1 MNFTCS
7 MCFKGD
13 SEKDSQKEARKKVDK
28 ISQKI
33 DRQISIY
40 KKMEVNC
47 IKLLLLGTGESG
59 KSTLLKQM
67 KIIHINGF
75 SNKERLD
82 YIPIIKQNIR
92 DVILSILGGMKT
104 LQLEF
109 IQTRTADL
117 AKNLI
122 DNSLAEDYTYPDT
135 FFDEVDEIWHDPGVQ
150 RAYTRSTEFH
160 LFDSATYFMRRFDA
174 IRRPDYVP
182 TDQDILRCRK
192 MTDNINELQF
202 DIPTGRKSSVRFRIV
217 DVSGQRGE
225 RKKWI
230 QFFDNVTA
238 ILYLVDC
245 SGFDKTL
252 LEDHRQNRLIDSLEV
267 FEQAWNNKYLRKV
280 PMIVF
285 LNKIDLLE
293 EKICNG
299 HRIDHI
305 HNLAEAWLQSAKCSR
320 HKTFYVNRSKK
331 NSSTQKISQLLKTDC
346 NTPFERQ
353 SMTSNLM
360 QCSKLFPSAS
370 FEYNQVNRKLSNT
383 LGGDSS
389 TTDPS
394 LNNHN
399 NNNNIND
406 NDNDNNNNIN
416 NTWTD
421 QSQINKRFSS
431 TISLHSSFRLNN
443 CPEYCCSVIS
453 IPCKQPSSGL
463 SSRLSC
469 TTLIARLVAES
480 PYHNFKPTAQQ
491 RTEFLTCLLPTT
503 KPLKYHLDNITS
515 YRKKGNSTD
524 IGVEDEISK
533 IFPQQ
538 PKFIIKHPETVRTA
552 CYIRHL
558 FEELTKR
565 GTTSFCDKRI
575 CLFYYTCAVNT
586 NTMHHILQGCHRF
599 LIHDHL
605 ERYGLL

>member
-1 MNFTCS
+1 

-13 SEKDSQKEARKKVDK
+13 SEKDSRKEARKKVDK

-75 SNKERLD
+75 SNKVLFCLYLRERLD

-92 DVILSILGGMKT
+92 DIILSILGGMKT

-160 LFDSATYFMRRFDA
+160 LFDSATY
-174 IRRPDYVP
+174 
-182 TDQDILRCRK
+182 
-192 MTDNINELQF
+192 
-202 DIPTGRKSSVRFRIV
+202 IV

-353 SMTSNLM
+353 SMTSNLI

-370 FEYNQVNRKLSNT
+370 IEYNQVNRKLSNT

-389 TTDPS
+389 TTDRS
-394 LNNHN
+394 LNNH

-406 NDNDNNNNIN
+406 NDNDNNNNTN

-421 QSQINKRFSS
+421 QPQINKRFSS

-491 RTEFLTCLLPTT
+491 RTDFLTCLLPTT

-524 IGVEDEISK
+524 VGIEDEISK

-558 FEELTKR
+558 FEELTRR
-565 GTTSFCDKRI
+565 GTASFCDKRI

>member
-13 SEKDSQKEARKKVDK
+13 SEQDSQKEARKKVDK

-92 DVILSILGGMKT
+92 DVILSILGGMKA

-160 LFDSATYFMRRFDA
+160 LFDSATY
-174 IRRPDYVP
+174 
-182 TDQDILRCRK
+182 
-192 MTDNINELQF
+192 
-202 DIPTGRKSSVRFRIV
+202 IV

-353 SMTSNLM
+353 SMTSNLI

-370 FEYNQVNRKLSNT
+370 IEYNQVNRKLSNT

-394 LNNHN
+394 LNNHHH
-399 NNNNIND
+399 NNNIND
-406 NDNDNNNNIN
+406 NDNDNNNNNTN

-421 QSQINKRFSS
+421 QPLINKRFSS

-558 FEELTKR
+558 FEVCVR
-565 GTTSFCDKRI
+565 
-575 CLFYYTCAVNT
+575 YT
-586 NTMHHILQGCHRF
+586 
-599 LIHDHL
+599 
-605 ERYGLL
+605 LLYDNSITLYCFDG

>member
-13 SEKDSQKEARKKVDK
+13 SEKDSRKEARKKVDK

-92 DVILSILGGMKT
+92 DIILSILGGMKT

-353 SMTSNLM
+353 SMTSNLI

-370 FEYNQVNRKLSNT
+370 IEYNQVNRKLSNT

-389 TTDPS
+389 TTDRS
-394 LNNHN
+394 LNNH

-406 NDNDNNNNIN
+406 NDNDNNNNTN

-421 QSQINKRFSS
+421 QPQINKRFSS

-491 RTEFLTCLLPTT
+491 RTDFLTCLLPTT

-524 IGVEDEISK
+524 VGIEDEISK

-558 FEELTKR
+558 FEELTRR
-565 GTTSFCDKRI
+565 GTASFCDKRI